1 MKFGTDIHK
10 VYIMFNELNGVNTQR
25 NDTCSHKAGL
35 VWARDMHMLH
45 MHGSS
50 NLAPSH
56 VMVKLAAARK
66 NQALKSQQNNLKQG
80 CQRVIHKCS

>member
-56 VMVKLAAARK
+56 MVKLAAARK